1 MWFDLMFVI
10 VWWICCCVCYK
21 WWCFFK
27 MGFNDSIY
35 YEVMILFLKERKERK
50 VKLIKFY
57 ENENFFYI
65 LEYKYDLYLVVVIK
79 LKFIFWIR
87 NIIIKIYKGLVN

>member
-1 MWFDLMFVI
+1 
-10 VWWICCCVCYK
+10 
-21 WWCFFK
+21 

-50 VKLIKFY
+50 EKFY
-57 ENENFFYI
+57 ENENLFYI

>member
-35 YEVMILFLKERKERK
+35 YEVMVLFLKERKERK

-87 NIIIKIYKGLVN
+87 NIIIESYKGLVN